1 MPTPTEPVSGATIAS
16 AWGSSIHNYVYNPA
30 GFIGSGDPV
39 TMLTAQAYRD
49 LPLDATSDPGSWY
62 DAGNDRAI
70 VPNDGAGLYLIVA
83 TCISDG
89 GATTGTTGVVL
100 RRNGSEIGRAQADNE
115 GSNDVGLTVV
125 AVEALEEGDIISMRG
140 RNLGTGTLPSVRI
153 RRLTILKLGNEIGI
167 AL

>member
-1 MPTPTEPVSGATIAS
+1 MPTPTEPVSGASIAS

-39 TMLTAQAYRD
+39 TMLTAEAYRD
-49 LPLDATSDPGSWY
+49 LPLDATSDPGTWY

-70 VPNDGAGLYLIVA
+70 VPDDGAGLYLIVA

-115 GSNDVGLTVV
+115 GSNDVGLTVT

-140 RNLGTGTLPSVRI
+140 RNLGTGTLPTVYI
-153 RRLTILKLGNEIGI
+153 RRLTIIKLGNEIGI
-167 AL
+167 AV